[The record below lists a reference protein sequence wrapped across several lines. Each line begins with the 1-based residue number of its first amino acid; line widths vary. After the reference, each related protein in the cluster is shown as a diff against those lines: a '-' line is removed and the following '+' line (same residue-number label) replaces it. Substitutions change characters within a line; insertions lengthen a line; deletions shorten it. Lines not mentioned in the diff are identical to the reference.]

1 MDKFTIQRED
11 LDSMAEAGLSD
22 EEIGITM
29 LAMARYCMD
38 GEEQDLSGN
47 PLARA
52 AFAMLRK
59 RLDRYV
65 KKCETN
71 AANGQT
77 GGRPPKTRPEPETG
91 EPKPNENPT
100 ETQPKPNDNPTGTYD
115 YEYEQDEEKAEC
127 GSVAPEDETHTE
139 EQQQGTRGRAR
150 EGWFDPEN
158 PSKGDD
164 GAWRYSEQARKAV
177 AQRILSHTAPTL
189 WDQRR
194 YTDAGILGTELF
206 AALETAMREGIPP
219 GDLVKM
225 ARGCIATWVW
235 EAAVKEA
242 VITQGGTA
250 NYPEWVAQL
259 DEIREELQQIRGERL
274 TAAYG

>member
-1 MDKFTIQRED
+1 MLDYVQIYPETVAMVRRYPAADRALLYEAMVAYGTDGAEPDWPADDLKWFVWEALRQRID
-11 LDSMAEAGLSD
+11 
-22 EEIGITM
+22 
-29 LAMARYCMD
+29 
-38 GEEQDLSGN
+38 
-47 PLARA
+47 A
-52 AFAMLRK
+52 AA
-59 RLDRYV
+59 
-65 KKCETN
+65 KKSETN
-71 AANGQT
+71 RANRR
-77 GGRPPKTRPEPETG
+77 GRNGTNGNEPERNGT
-91 EPKPNENPT
+91 
-100 ETQPKPNDNPTGTYD
+100 NDNEPQRNETNRDPESESESETD
-115 YEYEQDEEKAEC
+115 DEAEC
-127 GSVAPEDETHTE
+127 ASVAPEDEAHTE
-139 EQQQGTRGRAR
+139 EQRQGTRGRAR
-150 EGWFDPEN
+150 AGWFDPEN

-206 AALETAMREGIPP
+206 AALDAAMREGIPP

-225 ARGCIATWVW
+225 AKGCIATWVW

-250 NYPEWVAQL
+250 NYPEWTDQL
-259 DEIREELQQIRGERL
+259 NEIREELQQIRGERL